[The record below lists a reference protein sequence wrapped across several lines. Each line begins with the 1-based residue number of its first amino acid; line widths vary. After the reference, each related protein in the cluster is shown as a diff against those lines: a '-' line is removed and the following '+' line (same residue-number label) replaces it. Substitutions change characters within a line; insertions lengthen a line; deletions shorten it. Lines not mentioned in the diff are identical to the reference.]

1 MTKKS
6 QAETEKETYVVALDD
21 KHYAVDAT
29 SLEEAIELA
38 KEKQAEEAEKESK

>member
-6 QAETEKETYVVALDD
+6 QAETEKEVYVVALDD
-21 KHYAVDAT
+21 KHYAVNAS

-38 KEKQAEEAEKESK
+38 KEKQAEEKESK